1 MLNWL
6 TVCSLRPTID
16 WLLDPLSY
24 DFMRQA
30 LLAGVLISILCPVV
44 GTYLIVQQMALLGDV
59 VWTLQCCR
67 GLFAVAPC
75 GGGGGGW
82 PMYRIYP
89 TPDAIGKP
97 AHNLAR

>member
-16 WLLDPLSY
+16 WLLHPLSY

-59 VWTLQCCR
+59 VDHAVLP
-67 GLFAVAPC
+67 GLIC
-75 GGGGGGW
+75 GSSGVW
-82 PMYRIYP
+82 LMYRIYP